1 MRRGETETPILF
13 VAELRRRR
21 RRRKRRQEEPIICVR
36 QRVLLLSV
44 RAAARAMESRLHT
57 QGGVGADEVATN
69 TGCTAAPACD

>member
-1 MRRGETETPILF
+1 MRRGETPILF

-21 RRRKRRQEEPIICVR
+21 RRRRWKEEPIICVR